1 MSLQNK
7 AHSFN
12 INSMSKLKMND
23 NEQRKKIYISVFILV
38 YHEIVPFSLSSNPET
53 AKFIDYSSYFGGIE
67 SGLRLL
73 FAHSHN

>member
-12 INSMSKLKMND
+12 INSMSKLTMND
-23 NEQRKKIYISVFILV
+23 NEQRKKNISVFILV
-38 YHEIVPFSLSSNPET
+38 YHEFIPFSLSSNPET

-67 SGLRLL
+67 SGLRLP